1 MNISP
6 KKTYKYQTYT
16 IKQTNKD
23 KIEIRSVVR
32 RGRNRNFHTL
42 LVGIG
47 NGAAL
52 MENRMEIPYKNKELN
67 YYMIEPSNFWI
78 LIQKH

>member
-1 MNISP
+1 M
-6 KKTYKYQTYT
+6 
-16 IKQTNKD
+16 
-23 KIEIRSVVR
+23 
-32 RGRNRNFHTL
+32 GRNRNFHTL

-52 MENRMEIPYKNKELN
+52 MENRMEIPCKSKELN
-67 YYMIEPSNFWI
+67 YYMIQPSNFWI